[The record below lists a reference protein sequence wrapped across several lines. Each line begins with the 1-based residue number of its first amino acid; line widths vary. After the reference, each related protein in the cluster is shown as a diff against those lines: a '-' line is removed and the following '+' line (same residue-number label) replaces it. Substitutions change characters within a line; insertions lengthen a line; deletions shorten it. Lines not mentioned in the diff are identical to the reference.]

1 MRAVLASRN
10 AHKLAELREALAG
23 VALDPLAA
31 DGWPEET
38 GATYY
43 ENALL
48 KARFARAH
56 APADAWALG
65 EDSGIECAA
74 LGGRPG
80 VRSARWAPGDQ
91 ADALLERMAGERD
104 RRARMVSEL
113 VALSPDGDE
122 VHARGELV
130 GALATERRGT
140 GGFGYDPIFIP
151 RGHDRTVAEL
161 GDGWKRAN
169 SHRARAAQ
177 ALLAAIRSGG
187 SS

>member
-1 MRAVLASRN
+1 
-10 AHKLAELREALAG
+10 
-23 VALDPLAA
+23 
-31 DGWPEET
+31 
-38 GATYY
+38 
-43 ENALL
+43 
-48 KARFARAH
+48 
-56 APADAWALG
+56 
-65 EDSGIECAA
+65 
-74 LGGRPG
+74 
-80 VRSARWAPGDQ
+80 
-91 ADALLERMAGERD
+91 
-104 RRARMVSEL
+104 MVSEL
-113 VALSPDGDE
+113 VALTPDGDE